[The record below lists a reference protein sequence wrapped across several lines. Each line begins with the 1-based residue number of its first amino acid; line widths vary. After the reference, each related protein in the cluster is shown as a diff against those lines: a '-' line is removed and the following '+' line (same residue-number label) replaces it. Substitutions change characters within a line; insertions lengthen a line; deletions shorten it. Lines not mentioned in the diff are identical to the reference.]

1 MSANPTRLDWDAA
14 AADPGSPLEEGNR
27 VLESIARQE
36 ALRALLA
43 FSDLHEQIRN
53 RRMATG
59 CASDRDLFETE
70 RFILDEVLQLICD
83 RAQAITQA
91 DSVVVAIAEGSAAE
105 KPQIMCRAA
114 AGPLAIGR
122 GVRLTGESEFLED
135 SMESGRILRC
145 DDCEADARFELDF
158 ARQIGARSTVL
169 VPLRGRREQVGVLQ
183 AFSTTSRAFTDH
195 DVRCLD
201 LFAELVLSALK
212 PEDQDRR
219 IHWLSDVAG
228 EVLQAKPDAVPAV
241 ADEAA
246 IEIPEIEPGMVG
258 VETGLAPFPA
268 AAIFSATEQA
278 PPVAPS
284 IPDQVPELAMLDQP
298 VVIAAAMVE
307 LPEPLIELAER
318 GVADEPFAVPF
329 EIPFE
334 KEESTAP
341 DPSPRVLPFLHRLS
355 LPGSSRPGLSVVMG
369 LVAVAALFSAGAW
382 WGMQLRGRT
391 AVAKVEAIAATTSPQ
406 SVTTPPA
413 PPAEVLSPAL
423 VPAIS
428 DNLMNPSKL
437 GSDAAPLNAVAEN
450 KLAALP
456 KITGVRHWSSS
467 MGSTVVIDMEDQVP
481 YEVHRLMSPERI
493 YFDLHD
499 TALSPELDGK
509 TMDIG
514 DVSLTR
520 VRVAQP
526 VAGVTR
532 IVLDTKDGS
541 NFSVSME
548 SSPYRLVVELRGR
561 EKTLAS
567 NSRATNS
574 MTSNR
579 TAASLHAT
587 PASVKAP
594 PVAAWAAKASDQP
607 VPARTAKFRIVLDA
621 GHGGWDLGTVG
632 RQGLLEKD
640 LVLDVTQRLG
650 RLLQARLGS
659 EVMFTRSGDTYL
671 PLDQRA
677 DFANQTQADLFVS
690 IHANYSSSAA
700 SRGVE
705 TYYTNLFSAPG
716 AREVEKHDDGTFAR
730 LTPVSLSAGG
740 LHEKIEE
747 SRRLAA
753 SVQRSLYAALAAS
766 SPDIRNRG
774 IKDSAFAVLTGTT
787 MPAILTE
794 ISFVSSPA
802 DERNLQSATYRQQ
815 IAEALYKGIAG
826 YQQSAP
832 RAKVAQ
838 LQTAAARR

>member
-1 MSANPTRLDWDAA
+1 MNTGFCGPDSASMSANPTRVDWVATT
-14 AADPGSPLEEGNR
+14 ADPGFPLQEGNR

-36 ALRALLA
+36 TLRALLA
-43 FSDLHEQIRN
+43 YSDLHEQIRH

-59 CASDRDLFETE
+59 CAFDRDLFETE

-83 RAQAITQA
+83 RVQAITQA
-91 DSVVVAIAEGSAAE
+91 DGIVVALAEGSDAKGSQFVCA
-105 KPQIMCRAA
+105 AA

-122 GVRLTGESEFLED
+122 GVRLTGESEFLQD
-135 SMESGRILRC
+135 SLESGRILRC

-169 VPLRGRREQVGVLQ
+169 VPLRGRGEQVGVLQ
-183 AFSTTSRAFTDH
+183 AFSTTARAFTDH
-195 DVRCLD
+195 DVRCFD

-228 EVLQAKPDAVPAV
+228 EVLQSKPVAAVPV
-241 ADEAA
+241 MADVPA
-246 IEIPEIEPGMVG
+246 IEILEIEPTRTV
-258 VETGLAPFPA
+258 VKTSLAPYPA
-268 AAIFSATEQA
+268 AAIFSATEL
-278 PPVAPS
+278 
-284 IPDQVPELAMLDQP
+284 PELAVLAKP
-298 VVIAAAMVE
+298 VVIPAALVE
-307 LPEPLIELAER
+307 LPER
-318 GVADEPFAVPF
+318 SVADEPF
-329 EIPFE
+329 EIPSETPSEILSE
-334 KEESTAP
+334 KEESATP
-341 DPSPRVLPFLHRLS
+341 TQPPRVLPFLHRLS

-382 WGMQLRGRT
+382 WGMQVHGKT
-391 AVAKVEAIAATTSPQ
+391 AATNVVSSNAAPSPQ

-413 PPAEVLSPAL
+413 PPAEVLS
-423 VPAIS
+423 PAIS

-437 GSDAAPLNAVAEN
+437 GSDAAPLAAVEQN

-456 KITGVRHWSSS
+456 RITGVRHWSSS

-499 TALSPELDGK
+499 TVLSPELDGK
-509 TMDIG
+509 TMDVG

-548 SSPYRLVVELRGR
+548 SNPYRLVVELRGR
-561 EKTLAS
+561 EKTLA
-567 NSRATNS
+567 TKG
-574 MTSNR
+574 MTPNR
-579 TAASLHAT
+579 TSASGGAA
-587 PASVKAP
+587 PAPVKAA
-594 PVAAWAAKASDQP
+594 PVAALAAKASEQP
-607 VPARTAKFRIVLDA
+607 VPARTGKFRIVLDA

-640 LVLDVTQRLG
+640 LVLDGTQRLG

-690 IHANYSSSAA
+690 VHANYSSSAA

-716 AREVEKHDDGTFAR
+716 AREVEKHDDGSFSK

-747 SRRLAA
+747 SRKLAT
-753 SVQRSLYAALAAS
+753 SVQRSLYATLAAS

-802 DERNLQSATYRQQ
+802 DEHNLQSATYRQQ

-826 YQQSAP
+826 YQQSSP

>member
-1 MSANPTRLDWDAA
+1 MSANPTRVDWEATT
-14 AADPGSPLEEGNR
+14 ADPGSPLQEGNR

-36 ALRALLA
+36 ALRALVA

-53 RRMATG
+53 RRVATG
-59 CASDRDLFETE
+59 RASDRDLFETE

-83 RAQAITQA
+83 RAQALTQA
-91 DSVVVAIAEGSAAE
+91 DGVVIALAEGSDAE
-105 KPQIMCRAA
+105 RWQIMCRAA

-122 GVRLTGESEFLED
+122 GSRLTGESEFLQD
-135 SMESGRILRC
+135 SLESGRILRC
-145 DDCEADARFELDF
+145 DDCEADTRFELDF

-183 AFSTTSRAFTDH
+183 AFSTTARAFTDH
-195 DVRCLD
+195 DIRCLD

-228 EVLQAKPDAVPAV
+228 EVLQARPDAAVPVV
-241 ADEAA
+241 ADGAA
-246 IEIPEIEPGMVG
+246 IELPEIEPTGTG
-258 VETGLAPFPA
+258 VETWLAPSPA
-268 AAIFSATEQA
+268 TAIFSAMELPEPAVLA
-278 PPVAPS
+278 PPVV
-284 IPDQVPELAMLDQP
+284 VP
-298 VVIAAAMVE
+298 AALVE
-307 LPEPLIELAER
+307 LPER
-318 GVADEPFAVPF
+318 RVADDPFAVPF
-329 EIPFE
+329 EIPSE
-334 KEESTAP
+334 VLSEIEESATP
-341 DPSPRVLPFLHRLS
+341 TQPPRVLSFLHRLS

-382 WGMQLRGRT
+382 WGMQVHGKT
-391 AVAKVEAIAATTSPQ
+391 VVAKVEAANAATSPQ

-413 PPAEVLSPAL
+413 PPAEVLSPAV
-423 VPAIS
+423 VPAMS
-428 DNLMNPSKL
+428 DNLMSPAKL
-437 GSDAAPLNAVAEN
+437 GSDAAPLAAVEQN

-499 TALSPELDGK
+499 TVLSPELDGK
-509 TMDIG
+509 TMDVG

-561 EKTLAS
+561 EKTLTS
-567 NSRATNS
+567 NSMATNS
-574 MTSNR
+574 MTESR
-579 TAASLHAT
+579 TSASLHAT
-587 PASVKAP
+587 PASVKAA
-594 PVAAWAAKASDQP
+594 PVAALAVKASDQP
-607 VPARTAKFRIVLDA
+607 VLARTGKFRIVLDA

-690 IHANYSSSAA
+690 VHANYSSSAA

-716 AREVEKHDDGTFAR
+716 AREVEKHDDGTLAK

-753 SVQRSLYAALAAS
+753 SVQRSLYATLAAS

-802 DERNLQSATYRQQ
+802 DERNLQSASYRQQ

-826 YQQSAP
+826 YQQTAP
-832 RAKVAQ
+832 RSKVAQ
-838 LQTAAARR
+838 LQTATARR